1 MHSMVQSSADGS
13 GVPIGAVIGGRV
25 RQRRAERAWTLDELA
40 ARSGV
45 SKRMLINI
53 EQGSANPSI
62 ATLLRISDALGVGLP
77 ALVDAGRSP
86 RMQVTRGG
94 SAPVLW
100 TGPSG
105 GTAALVAGTGP
116 PDIAEL
122 WDWRLAPGEVHESEP
137 HTSGTRKLLLVLEGT
152 IELKAGQDT
161 QRLAAGD
168 SASFR
173 SDVADSYGNPASP
186 GPHAPTARF
195 AVAVFEPQVGPGVKS

>member
-1 MHSMVQSSADGS
+1 MHSMAQSSADES
-13 GVPIGAVIGGRV
+13 SVPIGAVIGGRV
-25 RQRRAERAWTLDELA
+25 RQRRAERAWT
-40 ARSGV
+40 
-45 SKRMLINI
+45 
-53 EQGSANPSI
+53 
-62 ATLLRISDALGVGLP
+62 
-77 ALVDAGRSP
+77 LVDAGRSP

-105 GTAALVAGTGP
+105 GTAVLVAGTGP

-173 SDVADSYGNPASP
+173 SDVADSYGSLHPA
-186 GPHAPTARF
+186 ARLTWRLL
-195 AVAVFEPQVGPGVKS
+195 GDG

>member
-1 MHSMVQSSADGS
+1 MHSMVQSSAEES
-13 GVPIGAVIGGRV
+13 GVPIGAVIGGRI
-25 RQRRAERAWTLDELA
+25 RQRRSERAWTLDELA

-62 ATLLRISDALGVGLP
+62 ATLLRISDALGVGLS

-105 GTAALVAGTGP
+105 GTAVLVAGTGP

-152 IELKAGQDT
+152 IELKGGQDT

-195 AVAVFEPQVGPGVKS
+195 ALAVFEPQMGPGDKP